1 MVTDLRDRLYRNVHD
16 GRVPFSGLVIREG
29 VVEIRIAGAGDRD
42 RVLTRLTA
50 PSENPSVRG
59 NPLDVVD
66 KGDGVIRLT
75 PTDAAFAANLAML
88 VGRAMGVIDQRL
100 DDSGIKGAGVLPD
113 GDDRIRLALPGIR
126 EPERVAALFVKK
138 VPVSF
143 RLIDVSMSPEA
154 ASTTTPPPGSEIL
167 YGLKDKTPYLVLK
180 DSVLDGDDLDDVAP
194 GFGPDNKEPIVSFRF
209 NARGQRRF
217 AHVTEENIGKP
228 FAIALGDKVISA
240 PVIREP
246 ITGGQGQIS
255 GNFTLQEANS
265 VAMTML
271 AAALPGRLT
280 LVAQQVIEPAG
291 R

>member
-1 MVTDLRDRLYRNVHD
+1 MIGKADSARSKAGTISLIAATVLTVIAALPGASADEIQQVDKLRAKAGALAEKALAQQGGSRLVFKVDAKALRDTMVTDLRDRLYRNVHD

-75 PTDAAFAANLAML
+75 PTDAAFATNLAML

-126 EPERVAALFVKK
+126 EPERVASPGQLSTDRRV
-138 VPVSF
+138 
-143 RLIDVSMSPEA
+143 DVARSRVDDHA
-154 ASTTTPPPGSEIL
+154 ASG
-167 YGLKDKTPYLVLK
+167 
-180 DSVLDGDDLDDVAP
+180 
-194 GFGPDNKEPIVSFRF
+194 
-209 NARGQRRF
+209 
-217 AHVTEENIGKP
+217 IGNSLRP
-228 FAIALGDKVISA
+228 
-240 PVIREP
+240 
-246 ITGGQGQIS
+246 QG
-255 GNFTLQEANS
+255 
-265 VAMTML
+265 
-271 AAALPGRLT
+271 
-280 LVAQQVIEPAG
+280 
-291 R
+291 